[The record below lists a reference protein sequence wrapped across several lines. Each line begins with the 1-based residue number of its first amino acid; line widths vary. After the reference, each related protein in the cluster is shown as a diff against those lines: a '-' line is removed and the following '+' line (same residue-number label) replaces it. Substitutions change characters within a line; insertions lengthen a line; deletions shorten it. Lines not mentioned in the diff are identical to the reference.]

1 MLICICSL
9 AWPAVG
15 CGKSVSEV
23 MVLPSALVRHAVLL
37 LVLFVLLLLL
47 SATGKIPDHAYQ
59 SGQAMKM
66 VGNALPAVSHRAT
79 RKGTCPQNSHGEG
92 LTR

>member
-23 MVLPSALVRHAVLL
+23 MVLPSVLVRHAVLL
-37 LVLFVLLLLL
+37 LVLLVLLLLRL
-47 SATGKIPDHAYQ
+47 PATGKIPDHAYQ

-66 VGNALPAVSHRAT
+66 VGNALPAV
-79 RKGTCPQNSHGEG
+79 
-92 LTR
+92 